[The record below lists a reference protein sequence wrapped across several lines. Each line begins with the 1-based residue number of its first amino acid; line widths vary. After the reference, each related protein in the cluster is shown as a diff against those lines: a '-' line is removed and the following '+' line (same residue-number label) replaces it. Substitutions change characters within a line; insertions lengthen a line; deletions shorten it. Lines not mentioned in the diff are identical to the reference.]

1 MEETIEK
8 IQEVLA
14 MIRPVFQR
22 DRGDIE
28 FVRFVPESGR
38 VEVRMHGMCHGCG
51 MADFTLKMVVEET
64 LREHVQDVREVV
76 AVEA

>member
-1 MEETIEK
+1 MEKTIADIEAT
-8 IQEVLA
+8 LA

-28 FVRFVPESGR
+28 FVRFVPEMGR
-38 VEVRMHGMCHGCG
+38 VEVRMHGMCRGCG

-64 LREHVQDVREVV
+64 LREHVTEVREVV
-76 AVEA
+76 AVD